1 VTGCVERY
9 EAVTPDEL
17 RLAMAQFATGVTIV
31 TSRDGVGTPVGTTAN
46 AVCSVSLDP
55 PLVLVC
61 LDRKS
66 LTLQA
71 VRDHGAFVLNVL
83 GEAQRDLCAAFA
95 RRGSDGAWDG
105 VRHHLCPTAT
115 PALSEALATL
125 DCSVDRIDP
134 GGDHEIVIGRV
145 VETCI
150 QDGSAPLLFHRGA
163 YARLAVAES
172 VRSP

>member
-1 VTGCVERY
+1 VERY
-9 EAVTPDEL
+9 EAAAVTPDEL

-31 TSRDGVGTPVGTTAN
+31 TSRDGADVPVGTTAN

-71 VRDHGAFVLNVL
+71 LRNHGAFVLNVL
-83 GEAQRDLCAAFA
+83 GEAQRDLCGAFA

-105 VRHHLCPTAT
+105 VPRHLCATAT

-125 DCSVDRIDP
+125 DCSVERIYP

-145 VETCI
+145 IETCI
-150 QDGSAPLLFHRGA
+150 QEGSAPLLFHRGA

>member
-1 VTGCVERY
+1 MTAYIESYDAATVT
-9 EAVTPDEL
+9 ADEL
-17 RLAMAQFATGVTIV
+17 RLAMAQFPTGVTIV
-31 TSRDGVGTPVGTTAN
+31 TSRDGAGAPVGTTAN

-71 VRDHGAFVLNVL
+71 LRSHGAFALNVL
-83 GEAQRDLCAAFA
+83 GEAQRELCAAFA
-95 RRGSDGAWDG
+95 RRGSDGAWAG
-105 VRHHLCPTAT
+105 VRHHVCSTTA
-115 PALSEALATL
+115 PGLSDALATL
-125 DCSVDRIDP
+125 DCSVDRIYP

-150 QDGSAPLLFHRGA
+150 QGGSAPLLFHRGA
-163 YARLAVAES
+163 YASLTQLR
-172 VRSP
+172 